1 VQQYVSSNKSESVVV
16 EESSDDWEEA
26 SLQTEAEDED
36 AEEAIE
42 EE

>member
-1 VQQYVSSNKSESVVV
+1 VQQYVSSCSESVVV

-26 SLQTEAEDED
+26 SLHTEAEEED
-36 AEEAIE
+36 AEDAIE